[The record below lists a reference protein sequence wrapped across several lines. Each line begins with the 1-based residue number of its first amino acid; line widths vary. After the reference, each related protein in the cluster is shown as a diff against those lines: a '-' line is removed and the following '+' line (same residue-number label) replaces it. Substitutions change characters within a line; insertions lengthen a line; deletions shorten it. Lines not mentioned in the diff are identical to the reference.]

1 MKLNTI
7 HQYFIL
13 LQCMTFIVCQKYSYY
28 SIIAP
33 GLMKSNR
40 KYTVAV
46 TLHDSST
53 PCTISIAIAGRS
65 FNASDKVMLQPFES
79 KNIVFFPPKL
89 ESGNYTLLAEGM
101 DACAFRNQS
110 ELLIDSSAGP
120 KIYVQTDK
128 SVYKP
133 LDLVQ
138 FRVVIL
144 DEHTRPL
151 NIREPIRI
159 EIFDMDK
166 NRVKQFKDITLTK
179 GVFSGKF
186 QLCQQPVMGDWEIRT
201 TISGKFSYQKSKK
214 IKIQQYT
221 LPKFEIFIDT
231 PENVIPLDPHV
242 RAEIYGK
249 YTFDRYV
256 EGYLTVQLLVMGSN
270 DLIEEKFLHID
281 GLVVVDFDLEH
292 SNKLT
297 GINYVVLW
305 AKLEEKHTGLWRSF
319 TQTIAIRKENYKILI
334 PDDEIEFRNNKPFRL
349 RAYIEEWN
357 SGPVWDQSTPV
368 VLQHGVKKY
377 QTYLNEKG
385 VAVFEFDQ
393 QSDASYTVKFKDS
406 QQTLPN
412 IFVADESLAD
422 IEKRIYCRL
431 TLKERPVLGKPL
443 EVEVRSAFNI
453 PYFVYTI
460 VGHGSIVQMGHIK
473 LSPNRKTY
481 TLMITPSI
489 EIVPKSFLYIHYIQN
504 GHLRYEEL
512 ALNFP
517 SELENQIAITAPKK
531 VKPGQEVTLN
541 LKAQPHSYVS
551 ILAVDLS
558 VYILDKKYDLYKT
571 QILQDLNADVSY
583 IPNAYIVRP
592 GIISGLI
599 TLTNAHYPVTIVYPN
614 LVASAGTG
622 PLIFRTKFPETWIF
636 ENYIINS
643 TETQITLNIPQTIT
657 TWRITAFSNN
667 DVTGFGIVDGPTDIT
682 TFLPFFITL
691 NLPYSVKREET
702 VVIPVTIFNY
712 HNQSLDT
719 DVILYND
726 NLQFR
731 FMEPLSKFSSTQQ
744 QQVKTINILSNG
756 GTTVKFLIKPL
767 EVGDIELRIAAN
779 NSIYNDGL
787 VQKLKVLPEGITQ
800 YQNKAI
806 YLSAAVEKSSLS
818 LDIPLDSVRDSE
830 YITLSVGGDF
840 MIPSLENL
848 NELIKMPT
856 GCGEQN
862 MVNFAPNILILD
874 YLKAKGKY
882 SKEKNL
888 VNKAKSYIE
897 IGYQQELSFRHKNGG
912 FSVFG
917 EKSDKEASNWLTA
930 YVVRFLIK
938 ASKYVAI
945 ESRIIDSG
953 LEYLANQQWFNGK
966 FPYTGYLFYKELQN
980 DYGFTAFVLLT
991 FMEDRR
997 YSRHYQTVIR
1007 KGLDYITSDLD
1018 DIYDIYALSIIGTA
1032 LSKAKH
1038 PSTEKVIERIQSMS
1052 KEDENGLRWWT
1063 DNTNDVETTA
1073 YVLMTLLNA
1082 PGNHLPIVKWLIK
1095 QRNQQGG
1102 FKSTHDTVLGLEALV
1117 RFSQKFNNESN
1128 WDLKISY
1135 SAQDQEGNEKQINK
1149 FSLNP
1154 YNALVLQQHEL
1165 PKSVRRVNFEI
1176 KGSGYSLVQFSSR
1189 YNIKNDMHR
1198 KYFIMNINSTTHNDE
1213 EMDLHICFTYQALET
1228 INNNTNMVI
1237 MEANL
1242 PSGFKTEAEFSRDLV
1257 ENEFIQRIETKNDE
1271 TVMILYFDKLSTGV
1285 RHCVT
1290 IETFRS
1296 NEIEDPKPSAIVMYD
1311 YYNTNRT
1318 NTMFYTI

>member
-1 MKLNTI
+1 MKLYTI

-13 LQCMTFIVCQKYSYY
+13 LQCMAFIVGENYY

-40 KYTVAV
+40 KYTIAV
-46 TLHDSST
+46 TLHDSTT
-53 PCTISIAIAGRS
+53 PCTIRVSIMGRS
-65 FNASDKVMLQPFES
+65 YNATDNVLLQPFES
-79 KNIVFFPPKL
+79 KEIDFFPPKL
-89 ESGNYTLLAEGM
+89 ENGNYALLAEGM
-101 DACAFRNQS
+101 GACGFRNQS
-110 ELLIDSSAGP
+110 VLLIDSSAGP

-144 DEHTRPL
+144 DEHTRPVY
-151 NIREPIRI
+151 IREPIRI
-159 EIFDMDK
+159 EIFDSDT

-179 GVFSGKF
+179 GVFTGKF
-186 QLCQQPVMGDWEIRT
+186 QLSQQPVMGDWEIRT
-201 TISGKFSYQKSKK
+201 TISGKYSYQKSKK

-221 LPKFEIFIDT
+221 LPKFDIFVDT

-242 RAEIYGK
+242 IAEIYGK

-256 EGYLTVQLLVMGSN
+256 KGFLTVQLHVQGSN
-270 DLIEEKFLHID
+270 DLIEEKVLHID

-297 GINYVVLW
+297 GVNSVVLW
-305 AKLEEKHTGLWRSF
+305 AKLEEKHTGIWRTY
-319 TQTIAIRKENYKILI
+319 TQTIAIRKESYKILI

-357 SGPVWDQSTPV
+357 GGPVWDQSTPV
-368 VLQHGVKKY
+368 ILQHGVKKY
-377 QTYLNEKG
+377 QTYLNDKG
-385 VAVFEFDQ
+385 VAVFQFDQ
-393 QSDASYTVKFKDS
+393 QPDASYTVKFKDS

-412 IFVADESLAD
+412 IFVADES
-422 IEKRIYCRL
+422 ISYNEKLIYCRL
-431 TLKERPVLGKPL
+431 TLKERPVLGKPVK
-443 EVEVRSAFNI
+443 VEVRSSFTI

-460 VGHGSIVQMGHIK
+460 VGHGSIVQTGLIK

-489 EIVPKSFLYIHYIQN
+489 ELVPKSFLYVHYIQN
-504 GHLRYEEL
+504 GNFRYEEL
-512 ALNFP
+512 VLNFP
-517 SELENQIAITAPKK
+517 LELENQISITAPKQ

-541 LKAQPHSYVS
+541 LKAQPKSYVS

-558 VYILDKKYDLYKT
+558 VYILDKKYDIYKT
-571 QILQDLNADVSY
+571 QILEDLKVDVSY

-599 TLTNAHYPVTIVYPN
+599 TLTNAHYPVKTVYPN
-614 LVASAGTG
+614 IVSSAGAG

-636 ENYIINS
+636 ENYIINN
-643 TETQITLNIPQTIT
+643 TDTQITLNIPETIT

-667 DVTGFGIVDGPTDIT
+667 DMTGFGIVDGPTDIT

-719 DVILYND
+719 DVILYN
-726 NLQFR
+726 NNMQFR
-731 FMEPLSKFSSTQQ
+731 FMEPLSKFSPRQQ
-744 QQVKTINILSNG
+744 QLKTINIPSNG

-767 EVGDIELRIAAN
+767 EVGNIELRIAAN
-779 NSIYNDGL
+779 NSLYNDGI

-806 YLSAAVEKSSLS
+806 YLSATTEMSSLT

-840 MIPSLENL
+840 IIPSLENL

-874 YLKAKGKY
+874 YLKANGKY

-888 VNKAKSYIE
+888 VSKAKNYIE

-912 FSVFG
+912 YSVFG
-917 EKSDKEASNWLTA
+917 ENSDKEASNWLTA

-938 ASKYVAI
+938 ASKYIAI

-953 LEYLANQQWFNGK
+953 LEYLANQQWFDGK

-980 DYGFTAFVLLT
+980 TYSFTAFVLLT

-997 YSRHYQTVIR
+997 YSRKYQTVIR
-1007 KGLDYITSDLD
+1007 KGLDYVTSDLD

-1038 PSTEKVIERIQSMS
+1038 PSSDKVIEKIQSMR
-1052 KEDENGLRWWT
+1052 KEDEKGLMWWT

-1102 FKSTHDTVLGLEALV
+1102 FKSTHDTVVGLEALV

-1135 SAQDQEGNEKQINK
+1135 SAQDHEGNEKKINE
-1149 FSLNP
+1149 FSVNP
-1154 YNALVLQQHEL
+1154 DNALVLQQHEL
-1165 PKSVRRVNFEI
+1165 PKSVRLVNFEI
-1176 KGSGYSLVQFSSR
+1176 KGSGYSLVQLSSR
-1189 YNIKNDMHR
+1189 YNIKNDVDI
-1198 KYFIMNINSTTHNDE
+1198 KYFIMNVNSSSYNDE
-1213 EMDLHICFTYQALET
+1213 EMDLHVCFTYQALEAV
-1228 INNNTNMVI
+1228 NNNTNMVI

-1271 TVMILYFDKLSTGV
+1271 TVAILYFDKLSTGI

-1296 NEIEDPKPSAIVMYD
+1296 NEIEDQKPAAIVMYD